1 MAKILIYL
9 AIGTLAFLGASF
21 LGFWSMIHPPKFKF
35 EQQPANF
42 NLPAEE
48 IYISTE
54 DNIKLSA
61 WLIESEAAN
70 KKAVILMHGYP
81 AEKSEM
87 LFIASKLY
95 PDFTTLLLDLRYFG
109 KSEGSSTSLGL
120 KERKDLSAVLDLLEH
135 KGYEKIGIFGYS
147 LGGAIGLMAA
157 VEDQRINA
165 VSTYA
170 AFSDYKTIG
179 EETYSFLWI
188 LKKPL
193 VALMMFWGELA
204 FKESLTKTTPLNAA
218 KTLTI
223 PTLIIHNRTDDQIP
237 FNHAKALQQA
247 LKNNP
252 QAEFYFSDTGLHNE
266 PPLDFEARIKD
277 FFKANL

>member
-1 MAKILIYL
+1 MEKILIYL
-9 AIGTLAFLGASF
+9 AIGIFAFLGASF
-21 LGFWSMIHPPKFKF
+21 LGFWSMIHPPKFTL
-35 EQQPANF
+35 EQKPADF

-48 IYISTE
+48 IAITTE

-61 WLIESEAAN
+61 WLIESETAN

-81 AEKSEM
+81 AEKAEM
-87 LFIASKLY
+87 LFIASTLY
-95 PDFTTLLLDLRYFG
+95 PNFTTLLLDLRYFG
-109 KSEGSSTSLGL
+109 KSGGSSTSLGL
-120 KERKDLSAVLDLLEH
+120 KERKDLSAVLDFLEQ
-135 KGYEKIGIFGYS
+135 KGYEKIGAFGYS

-157 VEDQRINA
+157 AEDQRINA
-165 VSTYA
+165 VSAYA

-193 VALMMFWGELA
+193 VSLIMLWGELA
-204 FKESLTKTTPLNAA
+204 FKESLTETTPLNAA

-223 PTLIIHNRTDDQIP
+223 PTLIIHNKTDDQIS
-237 FNHAKALQQA
+237 FSHAKSLQQA

-252 QAEFYFSDTGLHNE
+252 QAEFYFSDTGLHND
-266 PPLDFEARIKD
+266 PPPDFEARIKD